1 MSERRKHERYT
12 IALPATVGVVSAGGK
27 QIIDL
32 FTKNVCAGG
41 TLLNTDR
48 VFPIGAHVRVNI
60 TVRSERLKE
69 MAGAQTLIKVEGRV
83 VRSDQTGTA
92 VRFNKD
98 YKILKL

>member
-12 IALPATVGVVSAGGK
+12 IALPARVEVVTAGGK
-27 QIIDL
+27 QIL
-32 FTKNVCAGG
+32 NLLTKNVCAGG
-41 TLLNTDR
+41 ALLDTDR
-48 VFPIGAHVRVNI
+48 VFPIGSQVRVNI
-60 TVRSERLKE
+60 AVRSERLKE

-92 VRFNKD
+92 IRFNKD